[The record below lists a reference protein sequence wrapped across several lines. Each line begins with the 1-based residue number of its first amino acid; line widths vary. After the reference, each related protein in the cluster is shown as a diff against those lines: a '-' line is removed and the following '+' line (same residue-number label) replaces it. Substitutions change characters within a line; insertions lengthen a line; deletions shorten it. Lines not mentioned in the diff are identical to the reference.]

1 VKDKYDIFLDTLCN
15 IILPVAAGRLGG
27 DDASVH
33 SACVHHG
40 LLLHHDGGHH
50 LEKAGN
56 RRGNLFQRQRR
67 LSKIVF
73 RMEHFFCFPVE
84 ASTYIACFWLII
96 VVVF

>member
-1 VKDKYDIFLDTLCN
+1 MKDKYDIRIPRYSLQY
-15 IILPVAAGRLGG
+15 IHPAVAAGCLGG

-56 RRGNLFQRQRR
+56 RRGN
-67 LSKIVF
+67 
-73 RMEHFFCFPVE
+73 FPK
-84 ASTYIACFWLII
+84 AKTTL
-96 VVVF
+96 